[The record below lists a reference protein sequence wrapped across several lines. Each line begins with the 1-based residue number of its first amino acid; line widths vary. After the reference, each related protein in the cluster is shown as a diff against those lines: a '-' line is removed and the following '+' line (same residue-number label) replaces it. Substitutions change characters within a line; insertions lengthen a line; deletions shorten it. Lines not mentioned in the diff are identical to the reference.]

1 MRVVLNLLIRRMW
14 FGVTKMNNK
23 YLYTFKWTQP
33 YATDWQRPYLR
44 SLQQQMEQVI
54 ENMLEHST
62 FEDAKAVI
70 ERVKAL

>member
-1 MRVVLNLLIRRMW
+1 MRAVLNQLIHRMLI
-14 FGVTKMNNK
+14 GVMMNNK

-44 SLQQQMEQVI
+44 GLQQQMEQVI

-62 FEDAKAVI
+62 FEDAKQVI
-70 ERVKAL
+70 EKVKAL

>member
-1 MRVVLNLLIRRMW
+1 
-14 FGVTKMNNK
+14 MNNK

-54 ENMLEHST
+54 EDMLEHST

-70 ERVKAL
+70 EKVRAL